1 MTRAGP
7 NTPTYIVRLRPA
19 PGSDDIKVMRWALKV
34 LLRRF
39 QIRCLSIE
47 QEGGCRPSDASE

>member
-1 MTRAGP
+1 MARADP
-7 NTPTYIVRLRPA
+7 NAPTYIVKLQPA
-19 PGSDDIKVMRWALKV
+19 PGSDDIRALRWVLKV

-47 QEGGCRPSDASE
+47 REDKTHERALK

>member
-1 MTRAGP
+1 MTRAASDDSP
-7 NTPTYIVRLRPA
+7 IYILRLRPA
-19 PGSDDIKVMRWALKV
+19 PGSDGGIRALRWVLKT

-47 QEGGCRPSDASE
+47 REDKVCKET